1 MIPNGP
7 IVNHHYT
14 ITADINLPIE
24 PVAFVLAV
32 LLWVWHSWVG
42 ERVDQCA
49 RGCIF

>member
-1 MIPNGP
+1 MIQNGSF
-7 IVNHHYT
+7 VQHHST
-14 ITADINLPIE
+14 LTADINLPIE